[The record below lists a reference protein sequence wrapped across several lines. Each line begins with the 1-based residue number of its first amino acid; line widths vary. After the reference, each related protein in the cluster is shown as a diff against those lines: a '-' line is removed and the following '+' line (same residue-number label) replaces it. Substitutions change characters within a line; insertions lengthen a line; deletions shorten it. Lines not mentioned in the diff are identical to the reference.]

1 MNLNFDFYT
10 LFTQG
15 LQSADALVA
24 AFGIIMAAAIS
35 VSLVSKIGTWVLP
48 QPRESRVSDFLPFDS
63 LLSDRMTLRCSNG
76 SYVRVFKIEGVDLT
90 SAREETVLSMFE
102 ARKAWLDNM
111 ADMQVTCRVMTF
123 RERVEMEKNKDD
135 FGNKWLKIVDDTWR
149 KNLSRVYKND
159 HYIIISVAD
168 RKDAVKD
175 LNYASQSVLANL
187 NDYGVKVLEEKEDD
201 SAEFSPIYP
210 FVRALNPITKPE
222 PRVRTAQGDQLKE
235 LLTAEGIHF
244 TGEEGIIKFFSGNK
258 EKYALTMGIRSS
270 GDYMDEAM
278 ISSLLAI
285 DCEMTVLHNIHPL
298 FKPKARMILVQQQ
311 KMATVT
317 SFSSDVVAQYSEA
330 LSAIEDSDAD
340 HQSLVEY
347 SMSFLLRGDS
357 LKEVEFGES
366 EVQRICRLFSVTPVR
381 ENWIAQATFFNQFPG
396 YDLCGRTYFYLSRI
410 VSLAV
415 SFEQLST
422 GLPRSDWGEGAIT
435 VFRTMSGSPYRFQF
449 HISAAESAVAHCCII
464 GPTGQG
470 KTTLLTFLAGQAMR
484 HGDLKVYFFDRHR
497 GAEIFTHM
505 VKGKYV
511 GFSGERKNV
520 SLNPFDSRDTMS
532 NRSFLRNWL
541 KAITMAKDALSERE
555 AARAVTTAFDY
566 LRPEERVL
574 SNLYK
579 SCFSPTGTM
588 RRELYRWVNP
598 DQYGNIFNAEHDS
611 LDLSTNRF
619 VAFDFTEIFDD
630 EILAAAS
637 ISYIMHRIHAESTD
651 TGAPAL
657 VMIDE
662 TAPML
667 KHEMFR
673 DAFIKGLQEG
683 RKKRQAYLC
692 AFQQPNIIDT
702 LGVGDAVRGQCKTMI
717 FFRNTQATP
726 ESYEKWNLT
735 ESEYDFISG
744 KSYRDCPYAI
754 LLKRPDA
761 DDGKGESVVLDVN
774 LSGLGPYLKLYNSGI
789 KNVLLVDSLVKELG
803 EDGFVTKYLNLDAFG
818 A

>member
-63 LLSDRMTLRCSNG
+63 LLSDRMTLRCSHG
-76 SYVRVFKIEGVDLT
+76 SYVRVFKIEGVALT

-201 SAEFSPIYP
+201 SAQFSPIYP

-317 SFSSDVVAQYSEA
+317 SFSPDVVAQYSEA

-340 HQSLVEY
+340 HQSLIEY

-449 HISAAESAVAHCCII
+449 HISAAESAVAHCCIV

-774 LSGLGPYLKLYNSGI
+774 LGGLGPYLKLYNSGI